1 MRAHTFTYILSF
13 ILLLCTPYWGGME
26 VHAQRAKKHRE
37 GILTTDSIRLKHQAD
52 SLALADTT
60 DLQRQ
65 LNLKNLE
72 APVDTAALA
81 QQNDSLQHAQPQ
93 PIEKKRWIP
102 NSSKTVWLGLVIP
115 GAGQIYNRKYW
126 KLPIIYGGFVGCAYA
141 LTWNSQMYK
150 DYSQAYQDIM
160 SNNPNNKSY
169 ENFLPPGTN
178 VNDRLEYWQELFRT
192 RKDLYRRQR
201 DLSIFAFIGVYLLSV
216 IDAYV
221 DAELSDFDISKDLSM
236 KWEPTIFNDA
246 FRNRPQGVGLQC
258 CIKF

>member
-93 PIEKKRWIP
+93 PIEKNAGSPIP
-102 NSSKTVWLGLVIP
+102 AVQYGWDWSSQGP
-115 GAGQIYNRKYW
+115 
-126 KLPIIYGGFVGCAYA
+126 
-141 LTWNSQMYK
+141 
-150 DYSQAYQDIM
+150 D
-160 SNNPNNKSY
+160 KSITGNTGSY
-169 ENFLPPGTN
+169 PSFMEVLWAVPTPLPGTA
-178 VNDRLEYWQELFRT
+178 RCTRT
-192 RKDLYRRQR
+192 IRRPIR
-201 DLSIFAFIGVYLLSV
+201 TS
-216 IDAYV
+216 
-221 DAELSDFDISKDLSM
+221 
-236 KWEPTIFNDA
+236 
-246 FRNRPQGVGLQC
+246 
-258 CIKF
+258 

>member
-1 MRAHTFTYILSF
+1 MRAHTLTYLLSF

-93 PIEKKRWIP
+93 PIEKKTLDPQFQQDSMVRIGHPRGRTDLQPEILEVTHHLWRFC
-102 NSSKTVWLGLVIP
+102 GLCLRPYMEQPDVQ
-115 GAGQIYNRKYW
+115 GLFAGLSGHNEQQSEQQKLR
-126 KLPIIYGGFVGCAYA
+126 KLPSS
-141 LTWNSQMYK
+141 WN
-150 DYSQAYQDIM
+150 
-160 SNNPNNKSY
+160 
-169 ENFLPPGTN
+169 
-178 VNDRLEYWQELFRT
+178 
-192 RKDLYRRQR
+192 
-201 DLSIFAFIGVYLLSV
+201 
-216 IDAYV
+216 
-221 DAELSDFDISKDLSM
+221 
-236 KWEPTIFNDA
+236 
-246 FRNRPQGVGLQC
+246 QC
-258 CIKF
+258 K